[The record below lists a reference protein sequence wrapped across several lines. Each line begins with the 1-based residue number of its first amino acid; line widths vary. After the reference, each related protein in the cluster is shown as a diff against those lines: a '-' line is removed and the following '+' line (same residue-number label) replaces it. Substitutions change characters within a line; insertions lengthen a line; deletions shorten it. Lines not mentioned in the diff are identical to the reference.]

1 MKAHFILIA
10 ICIIALPTIYFVNG
24 GNHWSMFIPLGYL
37 GYSFV
42 VGGISWLNNKNKK

>member
-10 ICIIALPTIYFVNG
+10 ICIIALPSIYFING
-24 GNHWSMFIPLGYL
+24 SNHWSMFIPLGYL

-42 VGGISWLNNKNKK
+42 VGCISWWNSRRK

>member
-10 ICIIALPTIYFVNG
+10 ICIIALPTIYFINS

-37 GYSFV
+37 NYSLV
-42 VGGISWLNNKNKK
+42 VGLIGLWNSRNK